1 MKNDISRISGAF
13 GLLRFLPFC
22 QTEEKRFQVV
32 DKLSRKIL
40 SKNLV
45 IFSLSKVID
54 FGSKSHFFSREV
66 THSIRL
72 TLIALLKRY

>member
-45 IFSLSKVID
+45 IFSLEAKSSILDQNLIFSPEKWHIRY
-54 FGSKSHFFSREV
+54 GSH
-66 THSIRL
+66 
-72 TLIALLKRY
+72 